1 MKKLL
6 FINNRTTDI
15 KLLFDVISDKFKDI
29 TILGVCTEINK
40 ALGVILK
47 HKPDIIIFATD
58 DFVAENTPLFLHIN
72 IMNIET
78 IYVLPSIK
86 FEPYRNTRIIP
97 CIISNPYNAD
107 DIKQAL
113 TYSMGCL
120 KKKDE
125 DAERLAAKSND
136 TVLEEKEFIFSFE
149 NCFWYGP
156 KRKGGWKKKIEISHC
171 ISHRNTVESFS
182 DNNTSF
188 SIYHTMK
195 FMKKEFKDYDFISTG
210 QSFLVCLHKVVC
222 FDWIEGKWV
231 DMPNHHRVPITDDYR
246 KNTMKIL
253 NRI

>member
-15 KLLFDVISDKFKDI
+15 KLLFDVISSKFPDI
-29 TILGVCTEINK
+29 AILGTCNEINN
-40 ALGVILK
+40 ALPVILK

-58 DFVAENTPLFLHIN
+58 DFIAESAPLFLHIN
-72 IMNIET
+72 IMDIET
-78 IYVLPSIK
+78 IYVMPSNK
-86 FEPYRNTRIIP
+86 YEPYRNTRIIP
-97 CIISNPYNAD
+97 CIIGNPYNAD

-113 TYSMGCL
+113 NYCMDCL
-120 KKKDE
+120 KKKDDE
-125 DAERLAAKSND
+125 AKSND
-136 TVLEEKEFIFSFE
+136 AVLQEKEFIFSFE
-149 NCFWYGP
+149 NCFWFGP

-195 FMKKEFKDYDFISTG
+195 FMKEEFRNYDFISTG
-210 QSFLVCLHKVVC
+210 HSFLVCLHKVVC